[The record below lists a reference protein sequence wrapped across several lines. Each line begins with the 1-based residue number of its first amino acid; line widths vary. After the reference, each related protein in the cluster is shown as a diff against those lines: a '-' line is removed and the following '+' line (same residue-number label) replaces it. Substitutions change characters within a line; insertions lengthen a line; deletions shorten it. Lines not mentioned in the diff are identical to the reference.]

1 MKPVKLQFKG
11 INSFSEQTEID
22 FEKLTKSG
30 IFGIFGDT
38 GSGKSTILDCINFA
52 LYGKVERSKEKL
64 DIINY
69 RCDAAEV
76 KFEFD
81 VINEGK
87 RKRYIAERVLKK
99 KSGLHKAALYEDG
112 VCVADNA
119 TTVNKKVT
127 AVLGIDAEDF
137 RKCIALP
144 QGEFS
149 QFVKSQPSER
159 IALIERLFSLYKYGD
174 RLKERL
180 KARESAAET
189 EYQKINAQLVLFAD
203 VSAEILKNLENSIG
217 EEKKRLEE
225 LIKAD
230 AEAEKRCAEVKSLAE
245 KFNELNDIKNKLA
258 ALTARKPQMEELR
271 AGLKIAPA
279 CKSVAETDAEISEK
293 KSAFEKTE
301 RDILKINSELDGE
314 VEKLKK
320 LKLRLTESRFDD
332 KIADCLTLA
341 AKYESCAGKPEK
353 LNGLAKALDGK
364 RNEYKDK
371 GAELSKYE
379 KICAD
384 AERNLADVKKKLEEC
399 GAADLDNLIN
409 VYFRGAV
416 LKEEYVC
423 ELDYFVGL
431 NGQIKFH
438 KDNSELYK
446 FMESELKQRIDLY
459 KDRVCQVK
467 DFNIAEARKRLEN
480 FRSASEEKEKLAAE
494 LNVKAMAL
502 KDAQAAA
509 ENCRRERE
517 IIRRDGDELRKQKDE
532 LQEQL
537 KEVFGGETDYVAA
550 EERTAAELKNL
561 RSQKERLNSETE
573 QCAELI
579 TRLTAQA
586 AALKSK
592 ADNYKADISRL
603 CDKLKALIS
612 QSGLDGLE
620 SCKKVAGE
628 YAKYADADKALSEF
642 DTQLLSYGERL
653 EKLRAVRGIDEYNEQ
668 TLNDAVV
675 EKKNAAADLAAAREK
690 LAVMQSNY
698 TSGLKRA
705 EDKKILEKQ
714 LAAVEKQRNL
724 IAQLK
729 DLTKGNK
736 FMEFIANEY
745 LYDIS
750 ALASSTLLN
759 LTDGRYFLTYEDN
772 FYAGDNFNCGDLRG
786 VNTLSGG
793 ETFLVSLSLAL
804 ALSQT
809 ICASLK
815 SIEFFFLDE
824 GFGTLDGTLVDTVLN
839 ALEKLKG
846 EHFTIGVISHVEEL
860 KHRIDNKITV
870 NKATESRGSSV
881 SVSC

>member
-203 VSAEILKNLENSIG
+203 VSAEILKNLENGIG
-217 EEKKRLEE
+217 EEKKRLET

-230 AEAEKRCAEVKSLAE
+230 ADAEKRCAEVKSLAE
-245 KFNELNDIKNKLA
+245 KFNELNDIRKKLA
-258 ALTARKPQMEELR
+258 ALTARKAHMEELR
-271 AGLKIAPA
+271 AGLKIAPV

-293 KSAFEKTE
+293 KSALEKTE

-314 VEKLKK
+314 VDKLKK

-341 AKYESCAGKPEK
+341 AKYEACAGKPEK
-353 LNGLAKALDGK
+353 LNGLAKALDSK

-371 GAELSKYE
+371 GAELLKYE

-384 AERNLADVKKKLEEC
+384 AERNFADVKKKLEEC
-399 GAADLDNLIN
+399 GAADLNNLIN

-494 LNVKAMAL
+494 LNVKSMAL

-509 ENCRRERE
+509 
-517 IIRRDGDELRKQKDE
+517 
-532 LQEQL
+532 
-537 KEVFGGETDYVAA
+537 
-550 EERTAAELKNL
+550 
-561 RSQKERLNSETE
+561 
-573 QCAELI
+573 
-579 TRLTAQA
+579 
-586 AALKSK
+586 LKSN

-603 CDKLKALIS
+603 GDKLKALIS

-620 SCKKVAGE
+620 NCKKVAGK
-628 YAKYADADKALSEF
+628 YSKYADAEKALSEF

-668 TLNDAVV
+668 TLNNSVAV
-675 EKKNAAADLAAAREK
+675 KKKAAADLAAAREK

-705 EDKKILEKQ
+705 QDKKILEKQ

-729 DLTKGNK
+729 ELTKGNK